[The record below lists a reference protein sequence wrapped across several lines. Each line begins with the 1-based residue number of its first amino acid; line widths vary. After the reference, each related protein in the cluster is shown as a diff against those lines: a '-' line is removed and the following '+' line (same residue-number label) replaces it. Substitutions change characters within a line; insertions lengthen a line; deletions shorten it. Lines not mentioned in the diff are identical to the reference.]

1 VNNLTKNFDA
11 IYIKEEVNNNQ
22 LNSKKAQTI
31 NLKSLRKEFSEIK
44 SIMKKTKL
52 FINNNGQLKDN
63 NSHNDH
69 NKEKIER
76 FEKIKVPFNNYK
88 RNVNTGTNILS
99 MNLDIKKNNQEN
111 EIKNSLSKNY
121 LEVPIDIN
129 LNNVQQI
136 ADKNISLKQ
145 NKENYNT
152 INLSENLEE
161 QSISSFISK

>member
-1 VNNLTKNFDA
+1 MNNLNKNFEA
-11 IYIKEEVNNNQ
+11 IHIKEEVNNNQ
-22 LNSKKAQTI
+22 LNSKKEQTI

-63 NSHNDH
+63 NSHNDN
-69 NKEKIER
+69 NKEKVER
-76 FEKIKVPFNNYK
+76 FEKIKAPSFNYK
-88 RNVNTGTNILS
+88 RNVITGTNILS
-99 MNLDIKKNNQEN
+99 TILDIKKIDQEN
-111 EIKNSLSKNY
+111 EIKNAQSKNY

-152 INLSENLEE
+152 INLNQNLEE